1 MQKKVIKKTIE
12 EQIQAT
18 QERLQKLHKNKQHK
32 INRTLLIS
40 FSFLTSESEILNL
53 LNKNSLD
60 KEFQERLKKYLF
72 NFEEFKSISRVAKSE
87 ESFKEDLKDSIG
99 EI

>member
-40 FSFLTSESEILNL
+40 FSFLTSESDILNL

-60 KEFQERLKKYLF
+60 KEFQEKLKNYLL
-72 NFEEFKSISRVAKSE
+72 NFEEFKPISRVAKSDKSLE
-87 ESFKEDLKDSIG
+87 ENLG
-99 EI
+99 EV